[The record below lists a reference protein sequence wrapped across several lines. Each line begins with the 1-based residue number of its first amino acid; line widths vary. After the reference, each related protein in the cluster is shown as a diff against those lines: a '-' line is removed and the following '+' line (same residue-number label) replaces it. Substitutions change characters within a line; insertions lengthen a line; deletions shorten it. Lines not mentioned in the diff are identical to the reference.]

1 MIPSNRRYLTTAEV
15 VARLGTTY
23 ERFRNAIVR
32 GVVTRPALKIGV
44 TRLWSE
50 TEFER
55 ARQQMASVKPYRPR
69 KPWSGRRTITEA
81 TP

>member
-1 MIPSNRRYLTTAEV
+1 MLNNRRYWTTAEV
-15 VARLGTTY
+15 VARLGTTPA
-23 ERFRNAIVR
+23 RFKNALAR
-32 GVVTRPALKIGV
+32 GCVSRPALKIGV
-44 TRLWSE
+44 SLLWSE